1 MTMFSM
7 KPKFD
12 LAEFLATPASAAVT
26 RSRNAKRRR
35 MLAQPAEEAEDTPG
49 QRPPKTPRQIARKSD
64 PQPAIPA
71 PRARGAGYAASRC
84 TAR

>member
-35 MLAQPAEEAEDTPG
+35 MRAWPVDEAEDTSRTSPAEDA
-49 QRPPKTPRQIARKSD
+49 PPTENPRE
-64 PQPAIPA
+64 
-71 PRARGAGYAASRC
+71 
-84 TAR
+84 